1 MKLESER
8 DLGLLIAQ
16 AARLRIIA
24 GMVTASADMVVEVIA
39 HTARDERAAGAQE
52 AMTMIIL
59 LRNRMSELRP
69 VVATLLHA
77 KPFEGVPGAE
87 HWVKLAMNSLLEG
100 NIADGRAGD
109 VIEMLADLSASK

>member
-1 MKLESER
+1 MLRFAVIRSCPGRDPVMKVR
-8 DLGLLIAQ
+8 QPAK
-16 AARLRIIA
+16 
-24 GMVTASADMVVEVIA
+24 MTAVSV
-39 HTARDERAAGAQE
+39 QE